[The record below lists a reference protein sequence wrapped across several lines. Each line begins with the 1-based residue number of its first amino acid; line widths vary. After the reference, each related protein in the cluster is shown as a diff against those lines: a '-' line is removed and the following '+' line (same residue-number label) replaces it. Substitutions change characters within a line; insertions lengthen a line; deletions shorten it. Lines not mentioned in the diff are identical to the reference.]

1 MLLDIYERVC
11 GTIEIQPT
19 KWTAFDMYGV
29 ALSARL
35 PGSTIQKYR
44 RTPEITAAAGGLER
58 LSNVE

>member
-1 MLLDIYERVC
+1 
-11 GTIEIQPT
+11 
-19 KWTAFDMYGV
+19 MYGV

-44 RTPEITAAAGGLER
+44 RTPEITAAVGGFER